1 MAKRVVITGM
11 GIWSCLGTNTDEVR
25 ESLRQGKSGIVMES
39 ERLNY
44 GYQSGLTGLVKAPV
58 LKGLL
63 DRHLRRGFSEE
74 AEYAYMA
81 SLETFRMAG
90 IDDTYLLGN
99 EVGCIFGNDSSAKPV
114 IEAAKIMEEKRD
126 SELLGQ
132 NYIFQSMNSTV
143 NMNLSTAFHL
153 KGVNFTISAACA
165 SGSHS
170 IGIAYMLVKQGLQD
184 IVLCGGAQ
192 ETNYYSMASF
202 DAIGAFSKRMDEPTK
217 ASRPFDRD
225 RDGLVPSGGAAALV
239 LEDYEHALARGAN
252 ILAEVKG
259 YGFSSNG
266 TAIISQPSDEGCV
279 IAMMRA
285 MKDAGVEVSDIDY
298 INAHATSTRQGDIYE
313 AIALDRLFHGQHAL
327 ISSTKGMTGHEC
339 WMAGASEIVYSLIMM
354 QNNFVA
360 PNLNFENPDEHSEK
374 LNIARTTTEAEIKTV
389 LSNSFGFGGTNS
401 ALIITK

>member
-1 MAKRVVITGM
+1 M
-11 GIWSCLGTNTDEVR
+11 GIWSCLGTSTDEVK
-25 ESLRQGKSGIVMES
+25 ESLREGRSGIVMDS
-39 ERLNY
+39 DRLSY
-44 GYQSGLTGLVKAPV
+44 GYQSGLTGLVKTPV

-81 SLETFRMAG
+81 SLEAFRMAG
-90 IDDTYLLGN
+90 IDDAYLTEN
-99 EVGCIFGNDSSAKPV
+99 EAGCIFGNDSSAKPV
-114 IEAAKIMEEKRD
+114 IEAAKVMEEKRD

-170 IGIAYMLVKQGLQD
+170 IGIAYMLIKQGLQD
-184 IVLCGGAQ
+184 MVLCGGAQ

-266 TAIISQPSDEGCV
+266 TAIISQPSDEGCF

-339 WMAGASEIVYSLIMM
+339 WMAGASEVVYSLIMM

-401 ALIITK
+401 ALIITSL

>member
-11 GIWSCLGTNTDEVR
+11 GIWSCLGTSTDEVR
-25 ESLRQGKSGIVMES
+25 DALREGRSGIVMDND
-39 ERLNY
+39 RLGY
-44 GYQSGLTGLVKAPV
+44 GYQSGLTGMVKAPV

-81 SLETFRMAG
+81 SREAFQMAQVSE
-90 IDDTYLLGN
+90 DYLMGN

-114 IEAAKIMEEKRD
+114 IEAARIMEEKRD

-170 IGIAYMLVKQGLQD
+170 IGIAYMLVRQGLQEM
-184 IVLCGGAQ
+184 VLCGGAQ
-192 ETNYYSMASF
+192 ETNHYSMASF
-202 DAIGAFSKRMDEPTK
+202 DAIGAFSRHMDEPTK

-225 RDGLVPSGGAAALV
+225 RDGLVLSGGGAALV

-266 TAIISQPSDEGCV
+266 TAVISQPSDEGCV
-279 IAMMRA
+279 IAMRRA
-285 MKDAGVEVSDIDY
+285 LMDAEMDVSDIDY
-298 INAHATSTRQGDIYE
+298 INAHATSTRQGDMYE

-354 QNNFVA
+354 QNHFVA
-360 PNLNFENPDEHSEK
+360 PNLNFDNPDEHSEK
-374 LNIARTTTEAEIKTV
+374 LNIARRTTETDIRTV